1 MLGVTFSRNVS
12 TSSPQAASNLP
23 APRRQL
29 TASVLNVFVR
39 FFSEKDSPWN
49 LAIFRVVFFAYI
61 LLTFNKANV
70 LWFSRLPSE
79 LIIPPVGW
87 KHILLYLPI
96 NPALA
101 DFVCMVFVIAC
112 FCALVGLF
120 TKCALW
126 ISVVSGIY
134 VLGIPQ
140 FFGKVNH
147 YHEWIWFMMILAV
160 SRCADVFSLDA
171 VRQAFNRADNG
182 EQLGPPENTV
192 GYALPLRF
200 VWLLIGV
207 AYFFPGLWKVIRSP
221 WHWAFSDNLKYQMY
235 AYWFWFEGSGWTPAF
250 RIDHYPWLYK
260 MAALGTILFEL
271 SFIFLVLF
279 PALRGLALV
288 GGLIFHN
295 MTDMFM
301 RISFRHL
308 QICYVSLVNWTKL
321 AAWLAKLLF
330 KEELV
335 VVYDG
340 SCKICRRTIAVL
352 QRFDVFQRT
361 VYLNAL
367 DDQKLKERNLTWIA
381 PADRM
386 RDMHAILG
394 KNKWKGYE
402 CYRTLAG
409 RIPILWPV
417 WPFLWIWPVPALG
430 KMIYRKV
437 ADSRSCSIRKQM
449 PVGTAAVSVINT
461 SCVRLVGTSLIVIN
475 VLFGATG
482 TTNSWPFACY
492 PTFDRIIATPTT
504 ETLMIGG
511 VRDGKEELIDLQ
523 SLKNQIS
530 ATKLRGMTH
539 SILAEKDTRRQNSQL
554 SATLPLLVNSGVDV
568 SQYSKIRFYK
578 AVKSTEPG
586 EYSKSPISSS
596 MLFEYDV
603 RNLRVTT
610 ENNQRF

>member
-1 MLGVTFSRNVS
+1 MVKQWPDIKL
-12 TSSPQAASNLP
+12 
-23 APRRQL
+23 
-29 TASVLNVFVR
+29 VFVR

-49 LAIFRVVFFAYI
+49 LAIFRAVFLAGI
-61 LLTFNKANV
+61 LLTFDKANI

-96 NPALA
+96 NPAVA
-101 DFVCMVFVIAC
+101 DFVCMVFMIAC
-112 FCALVGLF
+112 FCALVGFF
-120 TKCALW
+120 TRYALW
-126 ISVVSGIY
+126 VSVFSGIY

-147 YHEWIWFMMILAV
+147 YHERIWFMVILAV

-171 VRQAFNRADNG
+171 VRQAFNHADKG

-200 VWLLIGV
+200 VWFLMGI

-235 AYWFWFEGSGWTPAF
+235 EMWFEKSGWTPAF

-260 MAALGTILFEL
+260 TAGLGTILFEL

-288 GGLIFHN
+288 GGLMFHN
-295 MTDMFM
+295 MTNMFM
-301 RISFRHL
+301 RIGFTHF
-308 QICYVSLVNWTKL
+308 QISYVSLVDWAKL
-321 AAWLAKLLF
+321 AAWLGKLLF

-335 VVYDG
+335 VLYDG
-340 SCKICRRTIAVL
+340 NCKICRRTIAVL
-352 QRFDVFQRT
+352 QRFDIFQRI

-367 DDQKLKERNLTWIA
+367 DDQKLKERSLTWIA
-381 PADRM
+381 PADLM

-402 CYRTLAG
+402 CYRTLAA

-417 WPFLWIWPVPALG
+417 WPFLWIWPVPAIG

-449 PVGTAAVSVINT
+449 PVGTAAVPVINT
-461 SCVRLVGTSLIVIN
+461 FWVKLVGISLIVIN
-475 VLFGATG
+475 VLFGATM
-482 TTNSWPFACY
+482 TKYSWPFACY
-492 PTFDRIIATPTT
+492 PTFDRIIAIPTT
-504 ETLMIGG
+504 ETLMIAGA
-511 VRDGKEELIDLQ
+511 RDGKEELIDLESSFKKQ
-523 SLKNQIS
+523 QINL
-530 ATKLRGMTH
+530 TRLHGMIR
-539 SILAEKDTRRQNSQL
+539 SILGEKDMRRKNIQL
-554 SATLPLLVNSGVDV
+554 SATLRLLVNSGVDI

-578 AVKSTEPG
+578 TVKSTEPG
-586 EYSKSPISSS
+586 EYTNPPISSS

-603 RNLRVTT
+603 KNL
-610 ENNQRF
+610 